1 MDLTPERKAII
12 DNYSYEQLLSRWRF
26 APIGDPWFQGETGD
40 YCGDRMAFLRDQ
52 DNAAHVV
59 ASKNIGWKVM
69 LKTVG
74 TQYSRIRTNQ

>member
-40 YCGDRMAFLRDQ
+40 YWGDRMAFLRDQ

-59 ASKNIGWKVM
+59 ASKNIGWNK
-69 LKTVG
+69 
-74 TQYSRIRTNQ
+74 